1 MFHKTLLIVI
11 LLLSAACASLTGSW
25 DHGLPNDGLPTEDRL
40 WHLVFP
46 LSVAAADQCVFERE
60 ATYGFFL
67 DDATKPGGT
76 ADRDVPSRVR
86 YVHPELPAGKA
97 GVEIGD
103 QVVAVNDEFVGQ
115 RGANAASEIIQRA
128 TRARIQPLTLT
139 VSRASFVREVN
150 LWAVPSCRL
159 IVKLVDS
166 PVVNA
171 FSDGSH
177 IVVTSGLLAF
187 VRSPDE
193 LAWVLAHEIGHHAL
207 EHSNRAKL
215 QDVLNRFLTATVGE
229 APHKLV
235 QIEAERQADQ
245 FGAHLLVRAG
255 FDLQKARSFLE
266 RVHTYRSRMT
276 TAEFARSHPS
286 DQERLAALDQII
298 QEIQERQERASPV
311 TILP

>member
-1 MFHKTLLIVI
+1 M
-11 LLLSAACASLTGSW
+11 GSW
-25 DHGLPNDGLPTEDRL
+25 LPNDGLPTEDRL

-46 LSVAAADQCVFERE
+46 LSVAAADQCIFERE

-67 DDATKPGGT
+67 DDATTPEGT
-76 ADRDVPSRVR
+76 ADRNVLSHIRVR
-86 YVHPELPAGKA
+86 YVHPELPVGKA

-103 QVVAVNDEFVGQ
+103 LVLAVNDEPVGQ
-115 RGANAASEIIQRA
+115 REAMTVSEIIQRT

-139 VSRASFVREVN
+139 VSRASTVREVN

-159 IVKLVDS
+159 IVKLVES

-177 IVVTSGLLAF
+177 IVVTSGLLEF
-187 VRSPDE
+187 TRSPDE

-207 EHSNRAKL
+207 EHSKRAKL

-229 APHKLV
+229 VPHKRV

-255 FDLQKARSFLE
+255 LDLQKARGFLE
-266 RVHTYRSRMT
+266 RVQTNQSRVT
-276 TAEFARSHPS
+276 TAEFAHSHPS
-286 DQERLAALDQII
+286 DQERLVALDAII
-298 QEIQERQERASPV
+298 QKFQQRQERASPV
-311 TILP
+311 P

>member
-1 MFHKTLLIVI
+1 MFHKTLLTVI
-11 LLLSAACASLTGSW
+11 LLLSAACAPLIGSW
-25 DHGLPNDGLPTEDRL
+25 DRGLPKDGLPAEDRL

-46 LSVAAADQCVFERE
+46 LSVVAADQCVFERE

-67 DDATKPGGT
+67 DDATTSGGT
-76 ADRDVPSRVR
+76 ADRDVPSHVRVR

-97 GVEIGD
+97 GVKIGD
-103 QVVAVNDEFVGQ
+103 WVVAVNDEPVGQ
-115 RGANAASEIIQRA
+115 MGASAVSEIIQRA

-139 VSRASFVREVN
+139 LSRASSVKQVN

-166 PVVNA
+166 PLVNA

-207 EHSNRAKL
+207 EHSERAKL

-229 APHKLV
+229 VPQKLA
-235 QIEAERQADQ
+235 QIESERQADQ

-255 FDLQKARSFLE
+255 FELQQARGFLE
-266 RVHTYRSRMT
+266 RV
-276 TAEFARSHPS
+276 
-286 DQERLAALDQII
+286 QI
-298 QEIQERQERASPV
+298 
-311 TILP
+311 